1 MRRAI
6 AAAAVMALALTA
18 CGGGGGDSGD
28 APATTTPTTQ
38 AFAGDEGNP
47 SAVFRK
53 MAVRDVH
60 AASSLAPRD
69 QMHVWLQVSAI
80 ARLQARLPA
89 SALSRITSACPP
101 PRLRV
106 TDR

>member
-1 MRRAI
+1 MTGVQGKPR
-6 AAAAVMALALTA
+6 
-18 CGGGGGDSGD
+18 
-28 APATTTPTTQ
+28 PW
-38 AFAGDEGNP
+38 FAGDAGNP

-60 AASSLAPRD
+60 AASRLAPRD

-80 ARLQARLPA
+80 SRLQARLPA
-89 SALSRITSACPP
+89 SALSRIISACPP
-101 PRLRV
+101 PRLRL

>member
-1 MRRAI
+1 MTSVQDKPRPWYA
-6 AAAAVMALALTA
+6 
-18 CGGGGGDSGD
+18 GD
-28 APATTTPTTQ
+28 A
-38 AFAGDEGNP
+38 GNP

-60 AASSLAPRD
+60 AASRLAPRD
-69 QMHVWLQVSAI
+69 EMHVWLQVSAM
-80 ARLQARLPA
+80 AHLPA

-101 PRLRV
+101 PRLRL